1 MRRNRMY
8 PEIPSLFNEFFNG
21 DFFNGE
27 VFDSRNFDSL
37 GEGSTLPSVNIMDTE
52 NSFEIEVA
60 APGMT
65 KKDFKIELNNNIL
78 TISSENEDSKE
89 DRDENYTRKEFS
101 YQSFLRSFRLPE
113 NKVDGNK
120 INAKYKNGILFVSLP
135 KKEEAK
141 LKPVRMIEI
150 G

>member
-21 DFFNGE
+21 ELLEN
-27 VFDSRNFDSL
+27 RNFDSL
-37 GEGSTLPSVNIMDTE
+37 GADSTLPSVNIMDTE

-60 APGMT
+60 APGMS
-65 KKDFKIELNNNIL
+65 KKDFKVELNNNIL
-78 TISSENEDSKE
+78 TISTENENSKE
-89 DRDENYTRKEFS
+89 DKNENYTRKEFS

-113 NKVDGNK
+113 NKVDGNM
-120 INAKYKNGILFVSLP
+120 INAKYKNGILLVSLP

>member
-1 MRRNRMY
+1 MKRNRMY

-21 DFFNGE
+21 E
-27 VFDSRNFDSL
+27 VFDNRNFDSL
-37 GEGSTLPSVNIMDTE
+37 AEGSTLPSVNIMDTE

-65 KKDFKIELNNNIL
+65 KKDFKVELNNNIL
-78 TISSENEDSKE
+78 TISTENENSKE
-89 DRDENYTRKEFS
+89 SETENYTRKEFS
-101 YQSFLRSFRLPE
+101 YHSFLRSFRLPE

>member
-1 MRRNRMY
+1 MRTLMRRNEMY
-8 PEIPSLFNEFFNG
+8 PGIPSLFNEFFNRELMENQ
-21 DFFNGE
+21 DFDTTSSE
-27 VFDSRNFDSL
+27 
-37 GEGSTLPSVNIMDTE
+37 STLPSVNIMDTE

-60 APGMT
+60 APGMA
-65 KKDFKIELNNNIL
+65 KKYVKVELNNNIL

-89 DRDENYTRKEFS
+89 DENQNYTRKEFS
-101 YQSFLRSFRLPE
+101 FQSFLRSFRLPE

-120 INAKYKNGILFVSLP
+120 INAKYKNGILLVSLP

>member
-1 MRRNRMY
+1 MKTLMRKNRMY

-21 DFFNGE
+21 EFLENPNFNNLAS
-27 VFDSRNFDSL
+27 DL
-37 GEGSTLPSVNIMDTE
+37 TLPSVNIIETE
-52 NSFEIEVA
+52 NLFEIEVA
-60 APGMT
+60 APGMA
-65 KKDFKIELNNNIL
+65 KKDFKVELDNNIL

-89 DRDENYTRKEFS
+89 DENQNYTRKEFS

>member
-21 DFFNGE
+21 EFLENQDF
-27 VFDSRNFDSL
+27 DTL
-37 GEGSTLPSVNIMDTE
+37 GSESTLPSVNIMDTE

-60 APGMT
+60 APGMA
-65 KKDFKIELNNNIL
+65 KKDFKVELNNNIL

-89 DRDENYTRKEFS
+89 DKNENYTRKEFS
-101 YQSFLRSFRLPE
+101 YHSFLRSFRLPE

-135 KKEEAK
+135 KKEEAR
-141 LKPVRMIEI
+141 LKPVKMIEI

>member
-21 DFFNGE
+21 ELMENQDFDTMSSE
-27 VFDSRNFDSL
+27 
-37 GEGSTLPSVNIMDTE
+37 STLPSVNIMDTE

-60 APGMT
+60 APGMA

-78 TISSENEDSKE
+78 TISSENENSKE
-89 DRDENYTRKEFS
+89 DENQNYTRKEFS
-101 YQSFLRSFRLPE
+101 YKSFLRSFRLPE

>member
-1 MRRNRMY
+1 MKTLMRRNRMY

-21 DFFNGE
+21 E
-27 VFDSRNFDSL
+27 VFDTNNFDSL

-65 KKDFKIELNNNIL
+65 KKDFKVELNNNVL
-78 TISSENEDSKE
+78 TISTENENSKE
-89 DRDENYTRKEFS
+89 DENENYTRKEFS
-101 YQSFLRSFRLPE
+101 YHSFLRSFSLPE

-120 INAKYKNGILFVSLP
+120 ISAKYKNGILLVSLP
-135 KKEEAK
+135 KMEEAK

>member
-1 MRRNRMY
+1 MRTLMRRNRMY
-8 PEIPSLFNEFFNG
+8 PEIPSLFNEFFTG
-21 DFFNGE
+21 DLLEN
-27 VFDSRNFDSL
+27 RNFDNL
-37 GEGSTLPSVNIMDTE
+37 GSDSTLPSVNIMDTE

-65 KKDFKIELNNNIL
+65 KKDFKVELNNNIL
-78 TISSENEDSKE
+78 TISSENESTKKDE
-89 DRDENYTRKEFS
+89 NENYTRKEFS

-150 G
+150 D

>member
-1 MRRNRMY
+1 MRRNSMY

-21 DFFNGE
+21 ELLEN
-27 VFDSRNFDSL
+27 RNFDTL
-37 GEGSTLPSVNIMDTE
+37 GSESTLPSVNIMDTE

-65 KKDFKIELNNNIL
+65 KKDFKIELNNNVL
-78 TISSENEDSKE
+78 TISTENENSKE
-89 DRDENYTRKEFS
+89 DKNENYTRKEFS
-101 YQSFLRSFRLPE
+101 YHSFLRSFSLPE
-113 NKVDGNK
+113 NKVDGSK
-120 INAKYKNGILFVSLP
+120 ISAKYKNGILLVNLP
-135 KKEEAK
+135 KMEEAK

>member
-1 MRRNRMY
+1 MKRNRMY

-21 DFFNGE
+21 E
-27 VFDSRNFDSL
+27 VFDNRNFDSL
-37 GEGSTLPSVNIMDTE
+37 AEGSTLPSVNIMDTE

-60 APGMT
+60 APGLA
-65 KKDFKIELNNNIL
+65 KKDFKVELNNNIL
-78 TISSENEDSKE
+78 TISTENENSKE
-89 DRDENYTRKEFS
+89 SETENYTRKEFS
-101 YQSFLRSFRLPE
+101 YHSFLRSFRLPE
-113 NKVDGNK
+113 NKVEGNK
-120 INAKYKNGILFVSLP
+120 ISAKYKNGILFVSLP

>member
-21 DFFNGE
+21 ELMENQDFDTMSSE
-27 VFDSRNFDSL
+27 
-37 GEGSTLPSVNIMDTE
+37 STLPSVNIMDTE

-60 APGMT
+60 APGMA
-65 KKDFKIELNNNIL
+65 KKDFKVELNNNIL
-78 TISSENEDSKE
+78 TISSENENSKE
-89 DRDENYTRKEFS
+89 DENQNYTRKEFS
-101 YQSFLRSFRLPE
+101 YKSFLRSFRLPE

>member
-1 MRRNRMY
+1 MRTLMKRNRMY

-21 DFFNGE
+21 E
-27 VFDSRNFDSL
+27 VFDNRNFDSL
-37 GEGSTLPSVNIMDTE
+37 AEGSTLPSVNIMDTE

-60 APGMT
+60 APGLA
-65 KKDFKIELNNNIL
+65 KKDFKVELNNNIL
-78 TISSENEDSKE
+78 TISTENENSKE
-89 DRDENYTRKEFS
+89 SETENYTRKEFS
-101 YQSFLRSFRLPE
+101 YHSFLRSFRLPE
-113 NKVDGNK
+113 NKVEGNK
-120 INAKYKNGILFVSLP
+120 ISAKYKNGILFVSLP

>member
-1 MRRNRMY
+1 MRTLMRRNRMY

-21 DFFNGE
+21 ELLENQ
-27 VFDSRNFDSL
+27 NFDTL
-37 GEGSTLPSVNIMDTE
+37 GSESTLPSVNIMDTE

-60 APGMT
+60 APGMD
-65 KKDFKIELNNNIL
+65 KKDFKVELNNNIL
-78 TISSENEDSKE
+78 TISTEKKNSKE
-89 DRDENYTRKEFS
+89 DKNENYTRKEFS

-120 INAKYKNGILFVSLP
+120 INAKYKNGILLVSLP

>member
-1 MRRNRMY
+1 MRTLMRRNRMY
-8 PEIPSLFNEFFNG
+8 PEIPSLFNEFFT
-21 DFFNGE
+21 GE
-27 VFDSRNFDSL
+27 LLENRNFDSL
-37 GEGSTLPSVNIMDTE
+37 GADSTLPSVNIMDTE

-60 APGMT
+60 APGMS
-65 KKDFKIELNNNIL
+65 KKDFKVELNNNIL
-78 TISSENEDSKE
+78 TISTENENSKE
-89 DRDENYTRKEFS
+89 DKNENYTRKEFS

-113 NKVDGNK
+113 NKVDGNM
-120 INAKYKNGILFVSLP
+120 INAKYKNGILLVSLP

>member
-1 MRRNRMY
+1 MRTLMRRNEMY
-8 PEIPSLFNEFFNG
+8 PGIPSLFNEFFNRELMENQ
-21 DFFNGE
+21 DFDTTSSE
-27 VFDSRNFDSL
+27 
-37 GEGSTLPSVNIMDTE
+37 STLPSVNIMDTE

-60 APGMT
+60 APGMA

-78 TISSENEDSKE
+78 TISSENENSKE
-89 DRDENYTRKEFS
+89 DENQNYTRKEFS
-101 YQSFLRSFRLPE
+101 YKSFLRSFRLPE

>member
-1 MRRNRMY
+1 MRTLMRRNRMY

-21 DFFNGE
+21 ELLENQ
-27 VFDSRNFDSL
+27 NFDSL
-37 GEGSTLPSVNIMDTE
+37 ASGSTLPSVNIMDTE
-52 NSFEIEVA
+52 DSFEIEVA
-60 APGMT
+60 APGMA

-78 TISSENEDSKE
+78 TISTENEDSEENDK
-89 DRDENYTRKEFS
+89 ENYTRKEFS
-101 YQSFLRSFRLPE
+101 YRSFLRSFRLPE

-120 INAKYKNGILFVSLP
+120 INAKYKNGILLVSLP